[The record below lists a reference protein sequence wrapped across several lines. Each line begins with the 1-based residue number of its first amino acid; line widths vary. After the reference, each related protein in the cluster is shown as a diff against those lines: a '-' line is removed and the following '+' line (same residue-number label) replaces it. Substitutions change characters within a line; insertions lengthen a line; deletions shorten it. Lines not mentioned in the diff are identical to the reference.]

1 MSHQLQLN
9 WSSSWE
15 VQDLEKEHNAL
26 FWLKNTD
33 LFTYLQAIYLEIKL
47 NQAHLWVNKSNRKSV
62 KVSLF
67 LQTLWL
73 NSFNRKYNETITAE
87 DICLTVSQEVSK
99 TWTFG
104 KKLWPNGLILKPSS
118 ISTAIKTNLLKDFYT
133 EVKQAEDQMITK
145 IQSRKDFTFSMIIQ
159 NQLSIIILNSVRFA
173 ELKLTDQLIKLPN
186 KSKNIWTI
194 LESIQELLINPSQKL
209 S

>member
-9 WSSSWE
+9 WSSFWE

>member
-1 MSHQLQLN
+1 M
-9 WSSSWE
+9 
-15 VQDLEKEHNAL
+15 
-26 FWLKNTD
+26 
-33 LFTYLQAIYLEIKL
+33 
-47 NQAHLWVNKSNRKSV
+47 
-62 KVSLF
+62 F

-186 KSKNIWTI
+186 KSKNI
-194 LESIQELLINPSQKL
+194 
-209 S
+209 

>member
-1 MSHQLQLN
+1 M
-9 WSSSWE
+9 
-15 VQDLEKEHNAL
+15 
-26 FWLKNTD
+26 D

-67 LQTLWL
+67 LQTLWSS
-73 NSFNRKYNETITAE
+73 SFNKKYNETITAE
-87 DICLTVSQEVSK
+87 NICLTVSQEVSK

-186 KSKNIWTI
+186 KSKNI
-194 LESIQELLINPSQKL
+194 
-209 S
+209 